1 MTKILNNKYILYAI
15 LCVLLVGIA
24 LTFSVRSMETAS
36 ADYQDIINDST
47 ALVNF
52 NQIINPADNMTLQYY
67 TYSNGTYNFTSYTGW
82 INTNGPFNVISGHK
96 YFIHSIC
103 NTDSSRISFTNNVD
117 YGMFNHVANYID
129 ILVPL
134 QTKDNMLLLVNPN
147 GVECSITLYLID
159 ISVMFGI
166 GSEPNLQECQDLF
179 VADYY
184 AYNTGS
190 AVSISGLNSYAN
202 GYNDALK
209 NTEYAFNVDMLRSM
223 IFLNTGLSLWGTNS
237 NELIG
242 VDVSNGTGAV
252 GNGSLGIRLPST
264 LKSGD
269 TLKIESN
276 RLSVFTDVAVGSSS
290 WRPDLYVGYYSNG
303 AFVSLGQFTMSY
315 YNNPDFYNNGNYEQF
330 FKDVSFTC
338 TIPVDIDTIY
348 INCNRDFYFWT
359 TKISGVTNNIIYAI
373 DNSYKR
379 GYSQA
384 ENLYQTQL
392 SSYTSDTG
400 AGYQSIYNLG
410 YEAGQNASVSAA
422 RKKTYTFTNF
432 LGALF
437 DVPVTTLKSLLDFN
451 FLGFNLKN
459 FVFSILTLS
468 IVFAII
474 KLILVKTGDSK

>member
-15 LCVLLVGIA
+15 LCVLLVGVA
-24 LTFSVRSMETAS
+24 LTFFVRSTETAS
-36 ADYQDIINDST
+36 ADYQDIVNDTT

-52 NQIINPADNMTLQYY
+52 NQIINPADNMTQQYY
-67 TYSNGTYNFTSYTGW
+67 TYSNGTYFFTSYSGW

-129 ILVPL
+129 ILVPQ

-166 GSEPNLQECQDLF
+166 GNEPNLQECQELF

-184 AYNTGS
+184 AYNSGS
-190 AVSISGLNSYAN
+190 AVSLSGLNSYAN
-202 GYNDALK
+202 GYNDASSSY
-209 NTEYAFNVDMLRSM
+209 TTITTSYDSYAQ
-223 IFLNTGLSLWGTNS
+223 IFDAGASYFVKQAN
-237 NELIG
+237 
-242 VDVSNGTGAV
+242 SNGTSFTGRV
-252 GNGSLGIRLPST
+252 GFYLGFTAQAGTSLDISLNYFLVHNTADLQIGYVTNGSFVPLFSGIRDVWSPHSSGLGYTAKIHLTLP
-264 LKSGD
+264 
-269 TLKIESN
+269 
-276 RLSVFTDVAVGSSS
+276 VAVSYLYLYSYVSSVSDNPACILGS
-290 WRPDLYVGYYSNG
+290 
-303 AFVSLGQFTMSY
+303 
-315 YNNPDFYNNGNYEQF
+315 YEITYTAYDYQSA
-330 FKDVSFTC
+330 V
-338 TIPVDIDTIY
+338 IDAEK
-348 INCNRDFYFWT
+348 N
-359 TKISGVTNNIIYAI
+359 
-373 DNSYKR
+373 
-379 GYSQA
+379 GYSRA
-384 ENLYQTQL
+384 ENLYKPQL
-392 SSYTSDTG
+392 ESYTSETG
-400 AGYQSIYNLG
+400 TGYQNIYNNG
-410 YEAGQNASVSAA
+410 YQDGLNAQVSEA